1 MSADIGI
8 RRELGEMGVDI
19 YNPQSPSEEILSAI
33 FGDFADFVLS
43 EAKEL
48 CLEILESDLR
58 HDGGSVGELQGGNDK
73 YKIYRVSFPSSTT
86 DDKRGK
92 MMTSKKKGNKSNN
105 NNSQDTD
112 KKNAVMQ
119 LLDLYNRN
127 RREILTTEDIEIYM
141 LGMCGR
147 RARER
152 NTGGYDQLG
161 NCMLVMQFGGPTDGQ
176 VRHIDNMVPNL
187 QICLYMSQSCP
198 STIVYEIDDGGSPVI
213 DGASLVEYWQ
223 CLKSNNVPVL
233 VRTILLD
240 HGDKKLCDKWYT
252 RFFAFW
258 DTINSQLLCFGKLYQ
273 PVARALGLTVE
284 PGTTLLAGGN
294 EIHGGPPT
302 TESRM
307 FAFAIGIPDHNRGEE
322 IAGDE
327 DDSLLLE
334 NDGRDE
340 ENDGEVQYS
349 PVLLHIDFCCLLFSM
364 LDFEFGSNANV
375 DLARREAKYFLVNIL
390 IDLIR
395 DYPMRQYLIQI
406 DEERTGVL
414 TWLESALKKLE
425 DGSSMSSLV
434 EEAVESDDVL
444 YTPDVIKRR
453 CKKKKARLK
462 AVERVAMVP
471 PNLLS

>member
-1 MSADIGI
+1 
-8 RRELGEMGVDI
+8 
-19 YNPQSPSEEILSAI
+19 
-33 FGDFADFVLS
+33 
-43 EAKEL
+43 
-48 CLEILESDLR
+48 
-58 HDGGSVGELQGGNDK
+58 
-73 YKIYRVSFPSSTT
+73 
-86 DDKRGK
+86 
-92 MMTSKKKGNKSNN
+92 
-105 NNSQDTD
+105 
-112 KKNAVMQ
+112 
-119 LLDLYNRN
+119 
-127 RREILTTEDIEIYM
+127 
-141 LGMCGR
+141 
-147 RARER
+147 
-152 NTGGYDQLG
+152 
-161 NCMLVMQFGGPTDGQ
+161 
-176 VRHIDNMVPNL
+176 
-187 QICLYMSQSCP
+187 
-198 STIVYEIDDGGSPVI
+198 
-213 DGASLVEYWQ
+213 
-223 CLKSNNVPVL
+223 
-233 VRTILLD
+233 
-240 HGDKKLCDKWYT
+240 
-252 RFFAFW
+252 
-258 DTINSQLLCFGKLYQ
+258 
-273 PVARALGLTVE
+273 
-284 PGTTLLAGGN
+284 
-294 EIHGGPPT
+294 
-302 TESRM
+302 M

-453 CKKKKARLK
+453 CKKKKARLE